1 MFTPIKK
8 EMPHLLELFSGT
20 GSMGRAFR
28 ARGWQVTSVDIDPS
42 AFPTICC
49 DIMELE
55 LEDVLES
62 GNVDLIWASPPCTH
76 YSCARTNARTP
87 RDLEGSDALVRKVL
101 DLADQLFCY
110 YLIENPYTGLLKTRQ
125 VVSQCPHMHVLDY
138 CKYGSPYRK
147 RTAIWTNSPWA
158 PARGLCKYDCE
169 ASEGRRHTS
178 RAQRCP
184 SSGHRWSLEELY
196 AIPPELC
203 EEVAGW
209 NW

>member
-1 MFTPIKK
+1 
-8 EMPHLLELFSGT
+8 MPHLLELFSGT

-28 ARGWQVTSVDIDPS
+28 AQGWQVTSVDIREDFQPS
-42 AFPTICC
+42 ILC
-49 DIMELE
+49 DVMEFNVKQLE
-55 LEDVLES
+55 HLPP
-62 GNVDLIWASPPCTH
+62 VDLLWASPPCTE
-76 YSCARTNARTP
+76 YSCARTRAKTP
-87 RDLEGSDALVRKVL
+87 RDLLGADSMVAKVL
-101 DLADQLFCY
+101 DLADELFCY

-125 VVSQCPHMHVLDY
+125 VISQCPHMHVLDY

-158 PARGLCKYDCE
+158 PERGLCRYDCE

-184 SSGHRWSLEELY
+184 SSGQRWSLEELY

-203 EEVAGW
+203 EEIAGW
-209 NW
+209 NWG